1 MEKKFYLIDADSE
14 NYFVSQIARTDDQ
27 ITKPLRDLEVGQ
39 TYWAT
44 DRYGWER
51 CDDRAHRRPNPI
63 RGRICPINLR
73 NH

>member
-1 MEKKFYLIDADSE
+1 MEKKFYLIDADSD

-51 CDDRAHRRPNPI
+51 FE
-63 RGRICPINLR
+63 
-73 NH
+73 